1 HGLDRPWV
9 RRRAEGPDG
18 FFCQG
23 DRRAPGRGDGME
35 LNDPAVDPDLVRLI
49 GEVWGGLDGV
59 DVRLE
64 RTRATQRQRSD
75 TSRIVE
81 SYRVL
86 PGPRRARFLLPDE
99 PVVAASAL
107 RSYNALRPPAV
118 ARRRALTASFVRGP
132 ALVGRSRLIV
142 EADGGSRTV
151 AKLLSELTGEDIV
164 LAIGVGHQGPN
175 RKPVF
180 QVFDRAGKAVAF
192 AKLGSNPH
200 TDGLVRNESRAL
212 ALVEQ
217 NPVPG
222 LSSP

>member
-1 HGLDRPWV
+1 GVDSK
-9 RRRAEGPDG
+9 
-18 FFCQG
+18 
-23 DRRAPGRGDGME
+23 PGR
-35 LNDPAVDPDLVRLI
+35 LI
-49 GEVWGGLDGV
+49 DWVWSGLDGAA
-59 DVRLE
+59 VRLE
-64 RTRATQRQRSD
+64 RALAARGRRSD

-142 EADGGSRTV
+142 EADGGSQTV
-151 AKLLSELTGEDIV
+151 AKLLSELTGEDVI

-180 QVFDRAGKAVAF
+180 QVFDRGGRAVAF

-200 TDGLVRNESRAL
+200 TEAPGRND
-212 ALVEQ
+212 
-217 NPVPG
+217 
-222 LSSP
+222 